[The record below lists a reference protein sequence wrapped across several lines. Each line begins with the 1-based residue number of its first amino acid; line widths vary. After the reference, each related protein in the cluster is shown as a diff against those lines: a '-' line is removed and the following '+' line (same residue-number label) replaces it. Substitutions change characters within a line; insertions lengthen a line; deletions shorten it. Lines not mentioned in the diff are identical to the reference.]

1 MGNDA
6 EQSSASLGYHWEVVL
21 HHNNHTHPDQFS
33 AATDTAS
40 FVPEDHEDG
49 TGVWY
54 ELRFM
59 VSDSQALTDTA
70 IAWVWPE
77 VNLTPTLPSVSPDP
91 PAQGANAIVS
101 FWLRNLGHMRS
112 KIFHWIVR
120 DGAATA
126 LAQGDTL
133 IAGQDS
139 VWVSFMVPAG
149 TLAPGSHDLRVVADT
164 LGQERETSETDNA
177 ATLSVNV
184 GGGGV
189 TGVASLPRLLALSP
203 GRPNP
208 SRGRVA
214 FALDLPEAVTVR
226 FAVYDLQGRTVWR
239 APTRTIAAGH
249 LDLNWDGRMDGG
261 ALAPTGVYVARV
273 GTGPHTLTR
282 RFALIR

>member
-1 MGNDA
+1 
-6 EQSSASLGYHWEVVL
+6 
-21 HHNNHTHPDQFS
+21 
-33 AATDTAS
+33 
-40 FVPEDHEDG
+40 
-49 TGVWY
+49 
-54 ELRFM
+54 M

-70 IAWVWPE
+70 IVWVWPE

-112 KIFHWIVR
+112 KTFHWIVR

-139 VWVSFMVPAG
+139 VWVSFMVPAS

-164 LGQERETSETDNA
+164 LGQERETIETDNA

-208 SRGRVA
+208 SRGTVA
-214 FALDLPEAVTVR
+214 FDLELPEAVTVR
-226 FAVYDLQGRTVWR
+226 FAVYDLQGRAVWR
-239 APTRTIAAGH
+239 APTRTSAAGR
-249 LDLNWDGRMDGG
+249 LDLRWDGRMEGG
-261 ALAPTGVYVARV
+261 TPAPTGVYIARV
-273 GTGPHTLTR
+273 GTGNHTLTR